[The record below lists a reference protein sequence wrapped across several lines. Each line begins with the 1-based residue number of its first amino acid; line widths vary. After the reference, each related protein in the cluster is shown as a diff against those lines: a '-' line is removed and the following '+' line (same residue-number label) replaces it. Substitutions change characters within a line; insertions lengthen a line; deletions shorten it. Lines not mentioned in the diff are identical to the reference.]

1 MPDVSIAIKATDR
14 FSDAMKTMKDSADKF
29 DKSIVGM
36 QSRLNSLN
44 RNKATLK
51 VDTDRA
57 RTELRSAE
65 KQFAATGDAISE
77 LVLQEKQLTFENARR
92 NLSLVSKEA
101 ANVEKQMLKTGNSV
115 SKIGNKAGEGFSTI
129 VQSVATAG
137 GAKMIGS
144 LAQDSVN
151 TLVGSMLGSNG
162 GNVFSSALSSAISGA
177 AIGSMIPGI
186 GTAVGAVAG
195 GLVGM
200 ASGSVQNWS
209 KKDDAFKSY
218 VQNAVEEQLNEQTT
232 SLTSGSALAA
242 SRETDQISFA
252 TLFKGED
259 KAKQYLADLVQM
271 ADTTPFL
278 YDDLT
283 AMSKT
288 LATYGYDENSI
299 LPVLQTIGDAG
310 AALGQST
317 SDMNSVA
324 TAIGRMKSSNKTTLE
339 YLNILNDRG
348 IGAVGM
354 LANAYGVDQGEV
366 YSMIS
371 KGQIAGQDA
380 ARIILDALTDSFAGS
395 MERQSKT
402 FSGITSTIEGL
413 RQELDNA
420 MGEGYNETRMAGL
433 QAEREWLE
441 GDSGQ
446 EMQEAYQAI
455 GAWKASLENAKEQY
469 IRDAVNEAMGS
480 DAYKAAEA
488 EGNAAEM
495 GRIIM
500 KAKIDGMNQY
510 NANEG
515 KDEVLAQE
523 LSLIDSVREDTSLN
537 DSYWDAGYTLGL
549 SFSKGRA
556 AGMMG
561 SGSGETSASA
571 SPSRMLQGVTLPS
584 GSSYAV
590 GIDYVPYD
598 THIDKGHIHNHII
611 FCAVNFVDYHKYNSN
626 KRSYYGIRNISD
638 KLCRENGLS
647 VVVLGKGSKGKS
659 YAEYQ
664 AEKVGTSWKGKLKIA
679 VDTLIPQVASF
690 EELLQRLQAA
700 GYEIKPG
707 KYISCRAPG
716 QERFTRLK
724 TLGADYTEEAIKER
738 IEGKRTKAA
747 KAPKEQRGVSLLID
761 IENSIK
767 AAQSRGYEQ
776 WAKIHNLKL
785 AAKTMNFLTEHKI
798 EQYADLISRIEE
810 INAENVK
817 TTDAL
822 KSVEKCLADMAVL
835 MKHVTTYQKTKP
847 VYEAYRRAKDKD
859 AYRAKQESSLIL
871 HEAAVKTLKA
881 AGITKLPNL
890 AAMQEEYEQLQAQ
903 KEALYADYGKLKKKV
918 KEYDVI
924 KQNIDSILRQGKE
937 PERGKEAERG

>member
-14 FSDAMKTMKDSADKF
+14 FSDAMKTMKDSANSF

-44 RNKATLK
+44 RTKATLK

-115 SKIGNKAGEGFSTI
+115 SKMGNKAGEGFSTI

-209 KKDDAFKSY
+209 KKDDAFKGY

-271 ADTTPFL
+271 ANTTPFL

-283 AMSKT
+283 SMSKT

-480 DAYKAAEA
+480 DAYKTAEA
-488 EGNAAEM
+488 EGDAAEM

-537 DSYWDAGYTLGL
+537 DSYWDAGYTLGQ

-561 SGSGETSASA
+561 NGNGETSASA

-598 THIDKGHIHNHII
+598 
-611 FCAVNFVDYHKYNSN
+611 NFPALLHQGERVQTAEEA
-626 KRSYYGIRNISD
+626 RSG
-638 KLCRENGLS
+638 
-647 VVVLGKGSKGKS
+647 GS
-659 YAEYQ
+659 
-664 AEKVGTSWKGKLKIA
+664 GTSIQIVMNGTVIREDA
-679 VDTLIPQVASF
+679 DVERVASALL
-690 EELLQRLQAA
+690 ERMELA
-700 GYEIKPG
+700 GM
-707 KYISCRAPG
+707 
-716 QERFTRLK
+716 
-724 TLGADYTEEAIKER
+724 
-738 IEGKRTKAA
+738 
-747 KAPKEQRGVSLLID
+747 RG
-761 IENSIK
+761 
-767 AAQSRGYEQ
+767 
-776 WAKIHNLKL
+776 
-785 AAKTMNFLTEHKI
+785 
-798 EQYADLISRIEE
+798 
-810 INAENVK
+810 
-817 TTDAL
+817 
-822 KSVEKCLADMAVL
+822 
-835 MKHVTTYQKTKP
+835 
-847 VYEAYRRAKDKD
+847 
-859 AYRAKQESSLIL
+859 
-871 HEAAVKTLKA
+871 
-881 AGITKLPNL
+881 
-890 AAMQEEYEQLQAQ
+890 
-903 KEALYADYGKLKKKV
+903 
-918 KEYDVI
+918 
-924 KQNIDSILRQGKE
+924 
-937 PERGKEAERG
+937 

>member
-115 SKIGNKAGEGFSTI
+115 SKMGNKAGEGFSTI

-271 ADTTPFL
+271 ANTTPFL

-288 LATYGYDENSI
+288 LATYRYDENSI

-537 DSYWDAGYTLGL
+537 DSYWDAGYTLGQ

-598 THIDKGHIHNHII
+598 
-611 FCAVNFVDYHKYNSN
+611 NFPALLHQGERVQTAEEA
-626 KRSYYGIRNISD
+626 RSG
-638 KLCRENGLS
+638 
-647 VVVLGKGSKGKS
+647 GS
-659 YAEYQ
+659 
-664 AEKVGTSWKGKLKIA
+664 GTSIQIVMNGTVIREDA
-679 VDTLIPQVASF
+679 DVERVASALL
-690 EELLQRLQAA
+690 ERMELA
-700 GYEIKPG
+700 GM
-707 KYISCRAPG
+707 
-716 QERFTRLK
+716 
-724 TLGADYTEEAIKER
+724 
-738 IEGKRTKAA
+738 
-747 KAPKEQRGVSLLID
+747 RG
-761 IENSIK
+761 
-767 AAQSRGYEQ
+767 
-776 WAKIHNLKL
+776 
-785 AAKTMNFLTEHKI
+785 
-798 EQYADLISRIEE
+798 
-810 INAENVK
+810 
-817 TTDAL
+817 
-822 KSVEKCLADMAVL
+822 
-835 MKHVTTYQKTKP
+835 
-847 VYEAYRRAKDKD
+847 
-859 AYRAKQESSLIL
+859 
-871 HEAAVKTLKA
+871 
-881 AGITKLPNL
+881 
-890 AAMQEEYEQLQAQ
+890 
-903 KEALYADYGKLKKKV
+903 
-918 KEYDVI
+918 
-924 KQNIDSILRQGKE
+924 
-937 PERGKEAERG
+937 

>member
-14 FSDAMKTMKDSADKF
+14 FSDAMKTMKDSANSF

-44 RNKATLK
+44 RTKATLK

-115 SKIGNKAGEGFSTI
+115 SKMGNKAGEGFSTI

-137 GAKMIGS
+137 GAKMVGS

-218 VQNAVEEQLNEQTT
+218 VQNAVEGQLDEQTT

-252 TLFKGED
+252 TIFKGED

-271 ADTTPFL
+271 ANTTPFL

-288 LATYGYDENSI
+288 LATYRYDENSI
-299 LPVLQTIGDAG
+299 LPVLQTIGDTG

-317 SDMNSVA
+317 SDMNAVA

-488 EGNAAEM
+488 EGDAAEM

-598 THIDKGHIHNHII
+598 
-611 FCAVNFVDYHKYNSN
+611 NFPALLHQGERVQTAEEA
-626 KRSYYGIRNISD
+626 RSG
-638 KLCRENGLS
+638 
-647 VVVLGKGSKGKS
+647 GS
-659 YAEYQ
+659 
-664 AEKVGTSWKGKLKIA
+664 GTSIQIVMNGTVIREDA
-679 VDTLIPQVASF
+679 DVERVASALL
-690 EELLQRLQAA
+690 ERMELA
-700 GYEIKPG
+700 GM
-707 KYISCRAPG
+707 
-716 QERFTRLK
+716 
-724 TLGADYTEEAIKER
+724 
-738 IEGKRTKAA
+738 
-747 KAPKEQRGVSLLID
+747 RG
-761 IENSIK
+761 
-767 AAQSRGYEQ
+767 
-776 WAKIHNLKL
+776 
-785 AAKTMNFLTEHKI
+785 
-798 EQYADLISRIEE
+798 
-810 INAENVK
+810 
-817 TTDAL
+817 
-822 KSVEKCLADMAVL
+822 
-835 MKHVTTYQKTKP
+835 
-847 VYEAYRRAKDKD
+847 
-859 AYRAKQESSLIL
+859 
-871 HEAAVKTLKA
+871 
-881 AGITKLPNL
+881 
-890 AAMQEEYEQLQAQ
+890 
-903 KEALYADYGKLKKKV
+903 
-918 KEYDVI
+918 
-924 KQNIDSILRQGKE
+924 
-937 PERGKEAERG
+937 

>member
-51 VDTDRA
+51 VDTDLA

-200 ASGSVQNWS
+200 ASGSVQNWR

-271 ADTTPFL
+271 ANTTPFL

-537 DSYWDAGYTLGL
+537 DSYWDAGYTLGQ

-561 SGSGETSASA
+561 SGNGETSASA

-598 THIDKGHIHNHII
+598 
-611 FCAVNFVDYHKYNSN
+611 NFPALLHQGERVQTAEEA
-626 KRSYYGIRNISD
+626 RSG
-638 KLCRENGLS
+638 
-647 VVVLGKGSKGKS
+647 GS
-659 YAEYQ
+659 
-664 AEKVGTSWKGKLKIA
+664 GTSIQIVMNGTVIREDA
-679 VDTLIPQVASF
+679 DVERVASALL
-690 EELLQRLQAA
+690 ERMELA
-700 GYEIKPG
+700 GM
-707 KYISCRAPG
+707 
-716 QERFTRLK
+716 
-724 TLGADYTEEAIKER
+724 
-738 IEGKRTKAA
+738 
-747 KAPKEQRGVSLLID
+747 RG
-761 IENSIK
+761 
-767 AAQSRGYEQ
+767 
-776 WAKIHNLKL
+776 
-785 AAKTMNFLTEHKI
+785 
-798 EQYADLISRIEE
+798 
-810 INAENVK
+810 
-817 TTDAL
+817 
-822 KSVEKCLADMAVL
+822 
-835 MKHVTTYQKTKP
+835 
-847 VYEAYRRAKDKD
+847 
-859 AYRAKQESSLIL
+859 
-871 HEAAVKTLKA
+871 
-881 AGITKLPNL
+881 
-890 AAMQEEYEQLQAQ
+890 
-903 KEALYADYGKLKKKV
+903 
-918 KEYDVI
+918 
-924 KQNIDSILRQGKE
+924 
-937 PERGKEAERG
+937 

>member
-14 FSDAMKTMKDSADKF
+14 FSDAMKTMKDSANSF

-44 RNKATLK
+44 RTKATLK

-115 SKIGNKAGEGFSTI
+115 SKMGNKAGEGFSTI

-252 TLFKGED
+252 TIFKGED

-271 ADTTPFL
+271 ANTTPFL

-324 TAIGRMKSSNKTTLE
+324 AAIGRMKSSNKTTLE

-348 IGAVGM
+348 ISAVGM

-598 THIDKGHIHNHII
+598 
-611 FCAVNFVDYHKYNSN
+611 NFPALLHQGERVQTAEEA
-626 KRSYYGIRNISD
+626 RSG
-638 KLCRENGLS
+638 
-647 VVVLGKGSKGKS
+647 GS
-659 YAEYQ
+659 
-664 AEKVGTSWKGKLKIA
+664 GTSIQIVMNGTVIREDA
-679 VDTLIPQVASF
+679 DVERVASALL
-690 EELLQRLQAA
+690 ERMELA
-700 GYEIKPG
+700 GM
-707 KYISCRAPG
+707 
-716 QERFTRLK
+716 
-724 TLGADYTEEAIKER
+724 
-738 IEGKRTKAA
+738 
-747 KAPKEQRGVSLLID
+747 RG
-761 IENSIK
+761 
-767 AAQSRGYEQ
+767 
-776 WAKIHNLKL
+776 
-785 AAKTMNFLTEHKI
+785 
-798 EQYADLISRIEE
+798 
-810 INAENVK
+810 
-817 TTDAL
+817 
-822 KSVEKCLADMAVL
+822 
-835 MKHVTTYQKTKP
+835 
-847 VYEAYRRAKDKD
+847 
-859 AYRAKQESSLIL
+859 
-871 HEAAVKTLKA
+871 
-881 AGITKLPNL
+881 
-890 AAMQEEYEQLQAQ
+890 
-903 KEALYADYGKLKKKV
+903 
-918 KEYDVI
+918 
-924 KQNIDSILRQGKE
+924 
-937 PERGKEAERG
+937 

>member
-1 MPDVSIAIKATDR
+1 
-14 FSDAMKTMKDSADKF
+14 
-29 DKSIVGM
+29 
-36 QSRLNSLN
+36 
-44 RNKATLK
+44 
-51 VDTDRA
+51 
-57 RTELRSAE
+57 
-65 KQFAATGDAISE
+65 
-77 LVLQEKQLTFENARR
+77 
-92 NLSLVSKEA
+92 
-101 ANVEKQMLKTGNSV
+101 
-115 SKIGNKAGEGFSTI
+115 
-129 VQSVATAG
+129 
-137 GAKMIGS
+137 
-144 LAQDSVN
+144 
-151 TLVGSMLGSNG
+151 MLGDEAGNIFSN
-162 GNVFSSALSSAISGA
+162 ALSTATTGASAGFMLGGPVGA
-177 AIGSMIPGI
+177 AIG
-186 GTAVGAVAG
+186 AAAG
-195 GLVGM
+195 GLVGV

-218 VQNAVEEQLNEQTT
+218 VQNAVEGQLNEQTT

-271 ADTTPFL
+271 ANTTPFL

-288 LATYGYDENSI
+288 LATYGYDESSI

-402 FSGITSTIEGL
+402 ISGITSTIEGL

-469 IRDAVNEAMGS
+469 IRDAVDEAMGS
-480 DAYKAAEA
+480 DAYKTAEA
-488 EGNAAEM
+488 EGDAAEM

-537 DSYWDAGYTLGL
+537 DSYWDAGYTLGQ

-561 SGSGETSASA
+561 SGNGETSASA

-584 GSSYAV
+584 NGSYAV

-598 THIDKGHIHNHII
+598 
-611 FCAVNFVDYHKYNSN
+611 NFPALLHQGERVQTAEEA
-626 KRSYYGIRNISD
+626 RSG
-638 KLCRENGLS
+638 
-647 VVVLGKGSKGKS
+647 GS
-659 YAEYQ
+659 
-664 AEKVGTSWKGKLKIA
+664 GTSIQIVMNGTVIREDA
-679 VDTLIPQVASF
+679 DVERVASALL
-690 EELLQRLQAA
+690 ERMELA
-700 GYEIKPG
+700 GM
-707 KYISCRAPG
+707 
-716 QERFTRLK
+716 
-724 TLGADYTEEAIKER
+724 
-738 IEGKRTKAA
+738 
-747 KAPKEQRGVSLLID
+747 RG
-761 IENSIK
+761 
-767 AAQSRGYEQ
+767 
-776 WAKIHNLKL
+776 
-785 AAKTMNFLTEHKI
+785 
-798 EQYADLISRIEE
+798 
-810 INAENVK
+810 
-817 TTDAL
+817 
-822 KSVEKCLADMAVL
+822 
-835 MKHVTTYQKTKP
+835 
-847 VYEAYRRAKDKD
+847 
-859 AYRAKQESSLIL
+859 
-871 HEAAVKTLKA
+871 
-881 AGITKLPNL
+881 
-890 AAMQEEYEQLQAQ
+890 
-903 KEALYADYGKLKKKV
+903 
-918 KEYDVI
+918 
-924 KQNIDSILRQGKE
+924 
-937 PERGKEAERG
+937 

>member
-14 FSDAMKTMKDSADKF
+14 FSDAMKTMKDSANSF

-44 RNKATLK
+44 RTKATLK

-115 SKIGNKAGEGFSTI
+115 SKMGNKAGEGFSTI

-271 ADTTPFL
+271 ANTTPFL

-283 AMSKT
+283 SMSKT

-354 LANAYGVDQGEV
+354 LANAYGVDQGEI

-480 DAYKAAEA
+480 DAYKTAEA
-488 EGNAAEM
+488 EGDAAEM

-537 DSYWDAGYTLGL
+537 DSYWDAGYTLGQ

-561 SGSGETSASA
+561 SGNGETSASA

-598 THIDKGHIHNHII
+598 
-611 FCAVNFVDYHKYNSN
+611 NFPALLHQGERVQTAEEA
-626 KRSYYGIRNISD
+626 RSG
-638 KLCRENGLS
+638 
-647 VVVLGKGSKGKS
+647 GS
-659 YAEYQ
+659 
-664 AEKVGTSWKGKLKIA
+664 GTSIQIVMNGTVIREDA
-679 VDTLIPQVASF
+679 DVERVASALL
-690 EELLQRLQAA
+690 ERMELA
-700 GYEIKPG
+700 GM
-707 KYISCRAPG
+707 
-716 QERFTRLK
+716 
-724 TLGADYTEEAIKER
+724 
-738 IEGKRTKAA
+738 
-747 KAPKEQRGVSLLID
+747 RG
-761 IENSIK
+761 
-767 AAQSRGYEQ
+767 
-776 WAKIHNLKL
+776 
-785 AAKTMNFLTEHKI
+785 
-798 EQYADLISRIEE
+798 
-810 INAENVK
+810 
-817 TTDAL
+817 
-822 KSVEKCLADMAVL
+822 
-835 MKHVTTYQKTKP
+835 
-847 VYEAYRRAKDKD
+847 
-859 AYRAKQESSLIL
+859 
-871 HEAAVKTLKA
+871 
-881 AGITKLPNL
+881 
-890 AAMQEEYEQLQAQ
+890 
-903 KEALYADYGKLKKKV
+903 
-918 KEYDVI
+918 
-924 KQNIDSILRQGKE
+924 
-937 PERGKEAERG
+937 

>member
-14 FSDAMKTMKDSADKF
+14 FSDAMKTMKDSANSF

-44 RNKATLK
+44 RTKATLK

-115 SKIGNKAGEGFSTI
+115 SKMGNKAGEGFSTI

-271 ADTTPFL
+271 ANTTPFL

-561 SGSGETSASA
+561 SGNGETSASA

-598 THIDKGHIHNHII
+598 
-611 FCAVNFVDYHKYNSN
+611 NFPALLHQGERVQTAEEA
-626 KRSYYGIRNISD
+626 RSG
-638 KLCRENGLS
+638 
-647 VVVLGKGSKGKS
+647 GS
-659 YAEYQ
+659 
-664 AEKVGTSWKGKLKIA
+664 GTSIQIVMNGTVIREDA
-679 VDTLIPQVASF
+679 DVERVASALL
-690 EELLQRLQAA
+690 ERMELA
-700 GYEIKPG
+700 GM
-707 KYISCRAPG
+707 
-716 QERFTRLK
+716 
-724 TLGADYTEEAIKER
+724 
-738 IEGKRTKAA
+738 
-747 KAPKEQRGVSLLID
+747 RG
-761 IENSIK
+761 
-767 AAQSRGYEQ
+767 
-776 WAKIHNLKL
+776 
-785 AAKTMNFLTEHKI
+785 
-798 EQYADLISRIEE
+798 
-810 INAENVK
+810 
-817 TTDAL
+817 
-822 KSVEKCLADMAVL
+822 
-835 MKHVTTYQKTKP
+835 
-847 VYEAYRRAKDKD
+847 
-859 AYRAKQESSLIL
+859 
-871 HEAAVKTLKA
+871 
-881 AGITKLPNL
+881 
-890 AAMQEEYEQLQAQ
+890 
-903 KEALYADYGKLKKKV
+903 
-918 KEYDVI
+918 
-924 KQNIDSILRQGKE
+924 
-937 PERGKEAERG
+937 

>member
-14 FSDAMKTMKDSADKF
+14 FSDAMKTMKDSANSF

-44 RNKATLK
+44 RTKATLK

-115 SKIGNKAGEGFSTI
+115 SKMGNKAGEGFSTI

-271 ADTTPFL
+271 ANTTPFL

-288 LATYGYDENSI
+288 LTTYGYDENSI

-480 DAYKAAEA
+480 DAYKTAEA
-488 EGNAAEM
+488 EGDAAEM

-537 DSYWDAGYTLGL
+537 DSYWDAGYTLGQ

-561 SGSGETSASA
+561 SGNGETSASA

-598 THIDKGHIHNHII
+598 
-611 FCAVNFVDYHKYNSN
+611 NFPALLHQGERVQTAEEA
-626 KRSYYGIRNISD
+626 RSG
-638 KLCRENGLS
+638 
-647 VVVLGKGSKGKS
+647 GS
-659 YAEYQ
+659 
-664 AEKVGTSWKGKLKIA
+664 GTSIQIVMNGTVIREDA
-679 VDTLIPQVASF
+679 DVERVASALL
-690 EELLQRLQAA
+690 ERMELA
-700 GYEIKPG
+700 GM
-707 KYISCRAPG
+707 
-716 QERFTRLK
+716 
-724 TLGADYTEEAIKER
+724 
-738 IEGKRTKAA
+738 
-747 KAPKEQRGVSLLID
+747 RG
-761 IENSIK
+761 
-767 AAQSRGYEQ
+767 
-776 WAKIHNLKL
+776 
-785 AAKTMNFLTEHKI
+785 
-798 EQYADLISRIEE
+798 
-810 INAENVK
+810 
-817 TTDAL
+817 
-822 KSVEKCLADMAVL
+822 
-835 MKHVTTYQKTKP
+835 
-847 VYEAYRRAKDKD
+847 
-859 AYRAKQESSLIL
+859 
-871 HEAAVKTLKA
+871 
-881 AGITKLPNL
+881 
-890 AAMQEEYEQLQAQ
+890 
-903 KEALYADYGKLKKKV
+903 
-918 KEYDVI
+918 
-924 KQNIDSILRQGKE
+924 
-937 PERGKEAERG
+937 

>member
-14 FSDAMKTMKDSADKF
+14 FSDAMKTMKDSANSF

-44 RNKATLK
+44 RTKATLK

-115 SKIGNKAGEGFSTI
+115 SKMGNKAGEGFSTI

-271 ADTTPFL
+271 ANTTPFL

-480 DAYKAAEA
+480 DAYKTAEA
-488 EGNAAEM
+488 EGDAAEM

-537 DSYWDAGYTLGL
+537 DSYWDAGYTLGQ

-584 GSSYAV
+584 GGSYAI

-598 THIDKGHIHNHII
+598 
-611 FCAVNFVDYHKYNSN
+611 NFPALLHQGERVQTAEEA
-626 KRSYYGIRNISD
+626 RSD
-638 KLCRENGLS
+638 
-647 VVVLGKGSKGKS
+647 GS
-659 YAEYQ
+659 
-664 AEKVGTSWKGKLKIA
+664 GTSIQIVMNGTVIREDA
-679 VDTLIPQVASF
+679 DVERVASALL
-690 EELLQRLQAA
+690 ERMELA
-700 GYEIKPG
+700 GM
-707 KYISCRAPG
+707 
-716 QERFTRLK
+716 
-724 TLGADYTEEAIKER
+724 
-738 IEGKRTKAA
+738 
-747 KAPKEQRGVSLLID
+747 RG
-761 IENSIK
+761 
-767 AAQSRGYEQ
+767 
-776 WAKIHNLKL
+776 
-785 AAKTMNFLTEHKI
+785 
-798 EQYADLISRIEE
+798 
-810 INAENVK
+810 
-817 TTDAL
+817 
-822 KSVEKCLADMAVL
+822 
-835 MKHVTTYQKTKP
+835 
-847 VYEAYRRAKDKD
+847 
-859 AYRAKQESSLIL
+859 
-871 HEAAVKTLKA
+871 
-881 AGITKLPNL
+881 
-890 AAMQEEYEQLQAQ
+890 
-903 KEALYADYGKLKKKV
+903 
-918 KEYDVI
+918 
-924 KQNIDSILRQGKE
+924 
-937 PERGKEAERG
+937 

>member
-14 FSDAMKTMKDSADKF
+14 FSDAMKTMKDSANSF

-44 RNKATLK
+44 RTKATLK

-115 SKIGNKAGEGFSTI
+115 SKMGNKAGEGFSTI

-218 VQNAVEEQLNEQTT
+218 VQNAVEEQLDEQTT

-271 ADTTPFL
+271 ANTTPFL

-480 DAYKAAEA
+480 DAYKTAEA
-488 EGNAAEM
+488 EGDAAEM

-598 THIDKGHIHNHII
+598 
-611 FCAVNFVDYHKYNSN
+611 NFPALLHQGERVQTAEEA
-626 KRSYYGIRNISD
+626 RSG
-638 KLCRENGLS
+638 
-647 VVVLGKGSKGKS
+647 GS
-659 YAEYQ
+659 
-664 AEKVGTSWKGKLKIA
+664 GTSIQIVMNGTVIREDA
-679 VDTLIPQVASF
+679 DVERVASALL
-690 EELLQRLQAA
+690 ERMELA
-700 GYEIKPG
+700 GM
-707 KYISCRAPG
+707 
-716 QERFTRLK
+716 
-724 TLGADYTEEAIKER
+724 
-738 IEGKRTKAA
+738 
-747 KAPKEQRGVSLLID
+747 RG
-761 IENSIK
+761 
-767 AAQSRGYEQ
+767 
-776 WAKIHNLKL
+776 
-785 AAKTMNFLTEHKI
+785 
-798 EQYADLISRIEE
+798 
-810 INAENVK
+810 
-817 TTDAL
+817 
-822 KSVEKCLADMAVL
+822 
-835 MKHVTTYQKTKP
+835 
-847 VYEAYRRAKDKD
+847 
-859 AYRAKQESSLIL
+859 
-871 HEAAVKTLKA
+871 
-881 AGITKLPNL
+881 
-890 AAMQEEYEQLQAQ
+890 
-903 KEALYADYGKLKKKV
+903 
-918 KEYDVI
+918 
-924 KQNIDSILRQGKE
+924 
-937 PERGKEAERG
+937 

>member
-1 MPDVSIAIKATDR
+1 MSAESSIVIKATDR
-14 FSDAMKTMKDSADKF
+14 YSETVKRMGETT
-29 DKSIVGM
+29 KSFGNNLGKM
-36 QSRLNSLN
+36 EDTLTLLSK
-44 RNKATLK
+44 NKATIR
-51 VDTDRA
+51 VDVKQAKSALQD
-57 RTELRSAE
+57 AE
-65 KQFAATGDAISE
+65 KQFAKTRSEADKLKLETAQADYDNMVRNLKSVTKAAGDTEKAISK
-77 LVLQEKQLTFENARR
+77 VQ
-92 NLSLVSKEA
+92 
-101 ANVEKQMLKTGNSV
+101 
-115 SKIGNKAGEGFSTI
+115 NKADPNGNGGFSGI
-129 VQSVATAG
+129 VASIASAGAT
-137 GAKMIGS
+137 KM
-144 LAQDSVN
+144 
-151 TLVGSMLGSNG
+151 VGSMAQEAAKTLIGSTYG
-162 GNVFSSALSSAISGA
+162 DATGNLLSGALSGAISGA
-177 AIGSMIPGI
+177 AVGSVIPVVGTALGAGI
-186 GTAVGAVAG
+186 GAVTGA
-195 GLVGM
+195 
-200 ASGSVQNWS
+200 GSALVQNWS

-218 VQNAVEEQLNEQTT
+218 VQNAVEGQLDEQTT

-271 ADTTPFL
+271 ANTTPFL

-283 AMSKT
+283 SMSKT

-480 DAYKAAEA
+480 DAYKTAEA
-488 EGNAAEM
+488 EGDAAEM

-537 DSYWDAGYTLGL
+537 DSYWDAGYTLGQ

-561 SGSGETSASA
+561 SGNGETSASA
-571 SPSRMLQGVTLPS
+571 SPSRLLQGVTFPPGS
-584 GSSYAV
+584 GYAV

-598 THIDKGHIHNHII
+598 
-611 FCAVNFVDYHKYNSN
+611 NFPALLHQGERVQTAEEA
-626 KRSYYGIRNISD
+626 RSD
-638 KLCRENGLS
+638 
-647 VVVLGKGSKGKS
+647 GS
-659 YAEYQ
+659 
-664 AEKVGTSWKGKLKIA
+664 GTSIQIVMNGTVIREDA
-679 VDTLIPQVASF
+679 DVERVASALL
-690 EELLQRLQAA
+690 ERMELA
-700 GYEIKPG
+700 GM
-707 KYISCRAPG
+707 
-716 QERFTRLK
+716 
-724 TLGADYTEEAIKER
+724 
-738 IEGKRTKAA
+738 
-747 KAPKEQRGVSLLID
+747 RG
-761 IENSIK
+761 
-767 AAQSRGYEQ
+767 
-776 WAKIHNLKL
+776 
-785 AAKTMNFLTEHKI
+785 
-798 EQYADLISRIEE
+798 
-810 INAENVK
+810 
-817 TTDAL
+817 
-822 KSVEKCLADMAVL
+822 
-835 MKHVTTYQKTKP
+835 
-847 VYEAYRRAKDKD
+847 
-859 AYRAKQESSLIL
+859 
-871 HEAAVKTLKA
+871 
-881 AGITKLPNL
+881 
-890 AAMQEEYEQLQAQ
+890 
-903 KEALYADYGKLKKKV
+903 
-918 KEYDVI
+918 
-924 KQNIDSILRQGKE
+924 
-937 PERGKEAERG
+937 

>member
-271 ADTTPFL
+271 ANTTPFL

-469 IRDAVNEAMGS
+469 IRDAVNEAMSS

-598 THIDKGHIHNHII
+598 
-611 FCAVNFVDYHKYNSN
+611 NFPALLHQGERVQTAEEA
-626 KRSYYGIRNISD
+626 RSGVS
-638 KLCRENGLS
+638 
-647 VVVLGKGSKGKS
+647 
-659 YAEYQ
+659 
-664 AEKVGTSWKGKLKIA
+664 GTSIQIVMNGTVIREDA
-679 VDTLIPQVASF
+679 DVERVASALL
-690 EELLQRLQAA
+690 ERMELA
-700 GYEIKPG
+700 GM
-707 KYISCRAPG
+707 
-716 QERFTRLK
+716 
-724 TLGADYTEEAIKER
+724 
-738 IEGKRTKAA
+738 
-747 KAPKEQRGVSLLID
+747 RG
-761 IENSIK
+761 
-767 AAQSRGYEQ
+767 
-776 WAKIHNLKL
+776 
-785 AAKTMNFLTEHKI
+785 
-798 EQYADLISRIEE
+798 
-810 INAENVK
+810 
-817 TTDAL
+817 
-822 KSVEKCLADMAVL
+822 
-835 MKHVTTYQKTKP
+835 
-847 VYEAYRRAKDKD
+847 
-859 AYRAKQESSLIL
+859 
-871 HEAAVKTLKA
+871 
-881 AGITKLPNL
+881 
-890 AAMQEEYEQLQAQ
+890 
-903 KEALYADYGKLKKKV
+903 
-918 KEYDVI
+918 
-924 KQNIDSILRQGKE
+924 
-937 PERGKEAERG
+937 

>member
-14 FSDAMKTMKDSADKF
+14 FSDAMKTMKDSANSF

-271 ADTTPFL
+271 ANTTPFL

-310 AALGQST
+310 AALGHST

-598 THIDKGHIHNHII
+598 
-611 FCAVNFVDYHKYNSN
+611 NFPALLHQGERVQTAEEA
-626 KRSYYGIRNISD
+626 RSG
-638 KLCRENGLS
+638 
-647 VVVLGKGSKGKS
+647 GS
-659 YAEYQ
+659 
-664 AEKVGTSWKGKLKIA
+664 GTSIQIVMNGTVIREDA
-679 VDTLIPQVASF
+679 DVERVASALL
-690 EELLQRLQAA
+690 ERMELA
-700 GYEIKPG
+700 GM
-707 KYISCRAPG
+707 
-716 QERFTRLK
+716 
-724 TLGADYTEEAIKER
+724 
-738 IEGKRTKAA
+738 
-747 KAPKEQRGVSLLID
+747 RG
-761 IENSIK
+761 
-767 AAQSRGYEQ
+767 
-776 WAKIHNLKL
+776 
-785 AAKTMNFLTEHKI
+785 
-798 EQYADLISRIEE
+798 
-810 INAENVK
+810 
-817 TTDAL
+817 
-822 KSVEKCLADMAVL
+822 
-835 MKHVTTYQKTKP
+835 
-847 VYEAYRRAKDKD
+847 
-859 AYRAKQESSLIL
+859 
-871 HEAAVKTLKA
+871 
-881 AGITKLPNL
+881 
-890 AAMQEEYEQLQAQ
+890 
-903 KEALYADYGKLKKKV
+903 
-918 KEYDVI
+918 
-924 KQNIDSILRQGKE
+924 
-937 PERGKEAERG
+937 